1 MVFLSFSKNGEL
13 FRKWGFL
20 RGVKNRGYFR
30 GVKNRGI
37 LGEKGE
43 NPENQQNRGFWGILP
58 NS

>member
-13 FRKWGFL
+13 FRKWGIL
-20 RGVKNRGYFR
+20 GS
-30 GVKNRGI
+30 VKNRGI
-37 LGEKGE
+37 LGQKWE

>member
-1 MVFLSFSKNGEL
+1 MGSYFENGF
-13 FRKWGFL
+13 FREGQ
-20 RGVKNRGYFR
+20 NRGILG

-37 LGEKGE
+37 LGQKGE